1 MKRHFLTKTI
11 LYFLSIFLLLSG
23 CKSKPPNQDRNIES
37 KFRFIYN
44 NDGTEILGNRWH
56 NFRPLTIEDVHS
68 YVDVLANTPVTTFMM
83 CSGSMLLYYQS
94 KYDRPLGV
102 LSENQKAK
110 PGEDLIL
117 NENMKRYREN
127 LLALQKQSTDIMQLC
142 INRAKKLGMEAFV
155 TMRMNDL
162 HFTDPDLYAPAA
174 QSDFWLQHPEYRM
187 GDYPGWHADG
197 ALNFAHETV
206 RQYRLNL
213 IREQCELFDLDGI
226 ELDFMRFLVYF
237 PYGKGRD
244 YLDVMTDFIR
254 KARAIADEVGKQRE
268 RKILLAVRVP
278 PRIDL
283 CQDKGLDVPTWA
295 HENLIDMI
303 TVAAHWIDDPALP
316 VSAFKKYLGAVD
328 IPVYASLES
337 GQYHPREFRSHGMY
351 RAAAAH
357 CLSQGADGVYLFNF
371 FFQEFFE
378 NQNKDGKS
386 NDKILINRMRDPLL
400 LSELAKAETLKQ
412 RNKIYSLSDGIVEY
426 GYQPNA
432 QLPLFISPW
441 DKVEINISFAED
453 FQNDQPEQVYLFLRM
468 TKGRKTI
475 IKINDSLTDVSDSTM
490 ISLLERNLNLS
501 ADDEIL
507 VRSVPIEE
515 LKNGKN
521 TISIE
526 SLDPNPLTLKRLE
539 IAITCGEP
547 ETSGYF

>member
-1 MKRHFLTKTI
+1 MKSDFLIKTI
-11 LYFLSIFLLLSG
+11 IPTLMIFLLLSG
-23 CKSKPPNQDRNIES
+23 CKSKPPIHDRNTES

-68 YVDVLANTPVTTFMM
+68 YVDVLANTPITTFMM

-94 KYDRPLGV
+94 QYERPLGV
-102 LSENQKAK
+102 LSEDQKAQ
-110 PGEDLIL
+110 PGEDSIL
-117 NENMKRYREN
+117 NENMKRYAEN
-127 LLALQKQSTDIMQLC
+127 FLALQKQGTDIMQLC

-174 QSDFWLQHPEYRM
+174 QSDFWLEHPEYRM
-187 GDYPGWHADG
+187 GDYSGWHADG
-197 ALNFAHETV
+197 ALNFAYEEV
-206 RQYRLNL
+206 RQYKLNL

-244 YLDVMTDFIR
+244 YLDVMTDFVR
-254 KARAIADEVGKQRE
+254 KARTIADEVGEQWG

-283 CQDKGLDVPTWA
+283 CLDKGFDVPVWT

-303 TVAAHWIDDPALP
+303 TVAAHWIDDPELP
-316 VSAFKKYLGAVD
+316 VSKFIKDLGDID

-357 CLSQGADGVYLFNF
+357 CLNQGADGIYLFNF

-378 NQNKDGKS
+378 DKDEKP
-386 NDKILINRMRDPLL
+386 NDKILINRMRNPSL
-400 LSELAKAETLKQ
+400 LSELASTETLKQ

-426 GYQPNA
+426 GYQPNTP
-432 QLPLFISPW
+432 LPLFISPW
-441 DKVEINISFAED
+441 DKVDINISLAED
-453 FQNDQPEQVYLFLRM
+453 FPNDQPEQVYLILRM

-475 IKINDSLTDVSDSTM
+475 IKVNDSLTEVGDSTM
-490 ISLLERNLNLS
+490 IFQLEPNLNLS

-507 VRSVPIEE
+507 VRKVSIET
-515 LKNGKN
+515 LKNGQN
-521 TISIE
+521 AISIE
-526 SLDPNPLTLKRLE
+526 SLDPNPLTLKRVE
-539 IAITCGEP
+539 IAITYGEP
-547 ETSGYF
+547 ETFGYF

>member
-1 MKRHFLTKTI
+1 MKSQFIAKAVF
-11 LYFLSIFLLLSG
+11 YFSLIILLLFG
-23 CKSKPPNQDRNIES
+23 CKSKPPSQGRNAES

-56 NFRPLTIEDVHS
+56 NFRPLTIEDVNS

-83 CSGSMLLYYQS
+83 CSGSMLPYYQS
-94 KYDRPLGV
+94 KFERPLGV
-102 LSENQKAK
+102 LSKSQKTK

-117 NENMKRYREN
+117 NENMKRYAEN
-127 LLALQKQSTDIMQLC
+127 FLALQKQGTDIMQLC
-142 INRAKKLGMEAFV
+142 INRAQKWGMEAFI

-197 ALNFAHETV
+197 ALNFEHEAV
-206 RQYRLNL
+206 RQYKLNL

-244 YLDVMTDFIR
+244 YLDVMTDFVR
-254 KARAIADEVGKQRE
+254 KARTIADEVGEQRG

-283 CQDKGLDVPTWA
+283 CLDKGLDVSTWA
-295 HENLIDMI
+295 NENLVDMI
-303 TVAAHWIDDPALP
+303 TVAAHWTDDPALP
-316 VSAFKKYLGAVD
+316 INKFKKDLGNID
-328 IPVYASLES
+328 IAVYASLES

-357 CLSQGADGVYLFNF
+357 CLNQGADGIYLFNF

-378 NQNKDGKS
+378 DKDEKPK
-386 NDKILINRMRDPLL
+386 DKILMNRMRNPSL
-400 LSELAKAETLKQ
+400 LSELARTETLKQ

-426 GYQPNA
+426 GYKPNTP
-432 QLPLFISPW
+432 LPLFISPW
-441 DKVEINISFAED
+441 DKVEINISLAED
-453 FQNDQPEQVYLFLRM
+453 FPNDQPEQVCLFLRM
-468 TKGRKTI
+468 TKGRKTN
-475 IKINDSLTDVSDSTM
+475 IKINDSLTEVGDSTM
-490 ISLLERNLNLS
+490 ISQLERNLNLS

-507 VRSVPIEE
+507 VRSIPIEI
-515 LKNGKN
+515 LKNGQN

-526 SLDPNPLTLKRLE
+526 SLDPIPLTLKRLE
-539 IAITCGEP
+539 VAIIYGEP